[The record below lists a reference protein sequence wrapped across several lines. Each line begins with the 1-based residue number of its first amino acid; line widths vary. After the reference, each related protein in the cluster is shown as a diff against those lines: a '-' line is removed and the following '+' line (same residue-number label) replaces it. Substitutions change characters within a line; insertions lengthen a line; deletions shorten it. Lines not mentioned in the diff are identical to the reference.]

1 MNILS
6 SRLKQLREEK
16 EVMQKEIAAYLNI
29 SASAYG
35 FYEQGKRTPTPEILS
50 KLASYFN
57 VTTDYLLGRDTTSNN
72 VNDIELNDKDKK
84 DIEKTFKKT
93 MEMLRKQDGLMLSG
107 DPVTEESLD
116 VLEDTVLFA
125 IEQAKKINKKKFNPY
140 KNKPQ
145 NK

>member
-84 DIEKTFKKT
+84 DIEKALSRT
-93 MEMLRKQDGLMLSG
+93 MDMLESQDGLMLSG
-107 DPVTEESLD
+107 NPVDDEDWELLKAAIQNG
-116 VLEDTVLFA
+116 LEY
-125 IEQAKKINKKKFNPY
+125 AKKMNKAKYTQKKY
-140 KNKPQ
+140 RK
-145 NK
+145 

>member
-72 VNDIELNDKDKK
+72 VNYIELNDKDKK
-84 DIEKTFKKT
+84 DIEKALSRT
-93 MEMLRKQDGLMLSG
+93 MDMLESQDGLMLSG
-107 DPVTEESLD
+107 NPVDDEDWELLKAAIKNG
-116 VLEDTVLFA
+116 LEY
-125 IEQAKKINKKKFNPY
+125 AKKMNKAKYTPKKY
-140 KNKPQ
+140 RK
-145 NK
+145 

>member
-84 DIEKTFKKT
+84 DIEKALSRT
-93 MEMLRKQDGLMLSG
+93 MDMLESQDGLMLSG
-107 DPVTEESLD
+107 NPVDDEDWELLKAAIQNG
-116 VLEDTVLFA
+116 LEY
-125 IEQAKKINKKKFNPY
+125 AKKMNKAKYTPKKY
-140 KNKPQ
+140 RK
-145 NK
+145 